1 MRLIRGLHN
10 LHPGHQGGAVTI
22 GNFDGLH
29 RGHQA
34 VLRQLHKYALR
45 HRLVTTVMTFEP
57 TAQEYFSPQTAPAR
71 LQRLREKLAMLQGLE
86 VDQVLC
92 LRFGRKL
99 AELSAEHFVGQILVD
114 GLDVRYLVVG
124 DDFRFGRDRTG
135 DFALL
140 QEAGKQYGFK
150 VVSTGTFLE
159 DDDRVSSTRIRQSLA
174 AGELGMAARLL
185 GRPYRICGRVAEGQR
200 RGRTIGF
207 PTANIH
213 LHRVVSPLNGVFAV
227 RVYGLATEALNG
239 VANIG
244 TRPTVDGSYQ
254 VLEVHLFDFES
265 DIYGRHLDVEFC
277 YKLRDEMKFESFEV
291 LKQQIHADADQA
303 RRLFSKRESAS
314 E

>member
-1 MRLIRGLHN
+1 MRLIRGFHN
-10 LHPGHQGGAVTI
+10 LHSGHQGGAVTI

-34 VLRQLHKYALR
+34 VLRQLHKYAAR

-71 LQRLREKLAMLQGLE
+71 LQRLREKLAMLQGME

-92 LRFGRKL
+92 LRFDRKL
-99 AELSAEHFVGQILVD
+99 AELSAESFVRRILVD

-124 DDFRFGRDRTG
+124 DDFRFGKDRAG
-135 DFALL
+135 NFALL
-140 QEAGKQYGFK
+140 QEAGKQHGFE
-150 VVSTGTFLE
+150 VVSTGTLLE
-159 DDDRVSSTRIRQSLA
+159 GEDRVSSTRVRQLLA
-174 AGELGMAARLL
+174 AGELDTAARLL
-185 GRPYRICGRVAEGQR
+185 GRPYRMCGRVAAGQK
-200 RGRTIGF
+200 RGRSIGF

-213 LHRVVSPLNGVFAV
+213 LHRVASPLNGVFSV
-227 RVYGLATEALNG
+227 RVHGLAAEPLSG

-244 TRPTVDGSYQ
+244 TRPTVDGSYR
-254 VLEVHLFDFES
+254 VLEVHLFDFAS

-277 YKLRDEMKFESFEV
+277 NKLRDEMKFASFEA
-291 LKQQIHADADQA
+291 LKQQIGADAEQA
-303 RRLFSKRESAS
+303 RRFFSERVNAS